1 VPQRSSGLRT
11 FNRIGC
17 VALIALVLALPVIG
31 YFQAVREAE
40 ADLAALKKRLRAE
53 GILVPVEQLIPK
65 VPKGEQNA
73 ADLYRQAFA
82 ALSITSQESDTLYH
96 LPQSSRE
103 RQRLLLEV
111 VARNQPSY
119 DLVDRASHVTYCA
132 FPRNWADPYSVVTS
146 PSGYIHMVI
155 ALCYRIEALDALGRP
170 EAALD
175 AAGVG
180 FAAIEHLRGEPTVAA
195 QLLAYIEQS
204 RLIEALNGILSHGS
218 PSPAACRRLFG
229 QLASVDQLAPL
240 ARAIQGEM
248 VVFDMAY
255 YAQIA
260 RGGCSPG
267 QGTSASDALV
277 MSTYGTVGRFLLHR
291 DQMTRLREMTEV
303 YEAARL
309 PWPAAQQHIEAA
321 EQTPYSVPAYES
333 VITRNK
339 RRAGQG
345 QYLYANMILARDE
358 RGARIALAQIALAAK
373 AFQHSHRRYPESLA
387 ELEADNWKVPDD
399 PFTGKSL
406 PYRREG
412 QGFVVWSLGPN
423 MVDDNAVK
431 YDSKTISSAD
441 GPYDIVL
448 RVKR

>member
-1 VPQRSSGLRT
+1 
-11 FNRIGC
+11 
-17 VALIALVLALPVIG
+17 
-31 YFQAVREAE
+31 
-40 ADLAALKKRLRAE
+40 
-53 GILVPVEQLIPK
+53 
-65 VPKGEQNA
+65 
-73 ADLYRQAFA
+73 
-82 ALSITSQESDTLYH
+82 
-96 LPQSSRE
+96 
-103 RQRLLLEV
+103 
-111 VARNQPSY
+111 
-119 DLVDRASHVTYCA
+119 
-132 FPRNWADPYSVVTS
+132 
-146 PSGYIHMVI
+146 
-155 ALCYRIEALDALGRP
+155 
-170 EAALD
+170 
-175 AAGVG
+175 
-180 FAAIEHLRGEPTVAA
+180 
-195 QLLAYIEQS
+195 
-204 RLIEALNGILSHGS
+204 
-218 PSPAACRRLFG
+218 
-229 QLASVDQLAPL
+229 
-240 ARAIQGEM
+240 
-248 VVFDMAY
+248 
-255 YAQIA
+255 
-260 RGGCSPG
+260 
-267 QGTSASDALV
+267 
-277 MSTYGTVGRFLLHR
+277 
-291 DQMTRLREMTEV
+291 MTRLREMTEV